1 MAKRALSLFL
11 PLCYLC
17 ESTVFLVSG
26 RRSVRPETRS
36 LVIWKSIPTMERYLI
51 ASGVAILVKL

>member
-1 MAKRALSLFL
+1 MAKQTLSLFL
-11 PLCYLC
+11 PLCYLS

-26 RRSVRPETRS
+26 DRSLRPETRS
-36 LVIWKSIPTMERYLI
+36 LVIWKSIPTVKRYLI